1 MVLNYILIVVI
12 LAVIAYVVYKYD
24 KNLSTIDES
33 EAIDTEQIE
42 DMDINFLVREVS
54 NEIARKLKRN
64 VNDDHSSRSEIER
77 KRQRIAK
84 LRENLTRSAYG
95 DSNAKTVIKNNI
107 KDFLTQGKYEFDTE
121 EDIEAII
128 PFRKPQN
135 MSANDRF
142 ETVLYVY
149 NKKYGAKGLDML
161 IREWGLTTPTKGKDE
176 QMYHVITE
184 KQIAMIYD
192 CLFETNKAVRKEKDL
207 VVSENMGII
216 ALDFN
221 DKLEI
226 LSQKIFER
234 YQGLGPIDM
243 LLETPVDE
251 IDCGVSGIPKGSFT
265 MKQKNQNIS
274 YSYESVWIL
283 FHGVN
288 IHMKCL
294 SFETQQ
300 ELIRVCDNIYKYD
313 APYVMSRS
321 EGRVVSTMVDGSRIV
336 VVRPPFA
343 DSYAFFLRKFDSAES
358 SKPKDLVEDDNK
370 VIPIIVSKWLIKGQ
384 RNIAVTGSQGTGKT
398 TWLKSII
405 RFIPTIYNIRIQE
418 LQAELNLRYTYPD
431 RNIVAFQETAN
442 ISAQEG
448 LNLQKKTNGA
458 VNIIGEVAN
467 AVQASHIIQTA
478 MVASL
483 FAMFT
488 HHAKTAAGL
497 VEAISNNLLEMG
509 LYKDKKDAVAMA
521 SQVLNVDCHLTNIKG
536 KRYIE
541 RITEI
546 IPSSNIPYPSVEF
559 AENFADAKE
568 RAEEMDKKDSKVAE
582 ALGIEKEDYIIW
594 KEEQKMKAIVDMPE
608 YFHRTTDPKLYTT
621 RDIVKWYP
629 ILDENG
635 QATYNA
641 RGLQKGIFKLEN
653 LPSDN
658 MMNEIKSKLSIEEE
672 AEFERDLNMMQRIS
686 AGETGTEI
694 DAWIEEVLEAC

>member
-1 MVLNYILIVVI
+1 MVLNYVLIVAI
-12 LAVIAYVVYKYD
+12 IAVIVYVVYKYGKSLNSLEED
-24 KNLSTIDES
+24 VSI
-33 EAIDTEQIE
+33 EAEQIE
-42 DMDINFLVREVS
+42 EMDINFLVKEVS

-107 KDFLTQGKYEFDTE
+107 KDFLTQGKYKFDTE
-121 EDIEAII
+121 EDIEEII
-128 PFRKPQN
+128 PFHKPQN
-135 MSANDRF
+135 MSGNDRF
-142 ETVLYVY
+142 ETVLYAY
-149 NKKYGAKGLDML
+149 NKKYGNKGLDEL
-161 IREWGLTTPTKGKDE
+161 IREWDLSVPSKGKDG

-192 CLFETNKAVRKEKDL
+192 CLFEKNKDRRKEKDL
-207 VVSENMGII
+207 ITSEKMGIVT
-216 ALDFN
+216 LDFA

-226 LSQKIFER
+226 LSQKIFEK

-265 MKQKNQNIS
+265 MKQKAQNIS

-288 IHMKCL
+288 IHMQCL

-358 SKPKDLVEDDNK
+358 SKPQELVDDENK
-370 VIPIIVSKWLIKGQ
+370 VIPIVMTKWMIKGQ

-405 RFIPTIYNIRIQE
+405 RFIPTEYNIRIQE

-521 SQVLNVDCHLTNIKG
+521 SQVLNIDCHLTNIKG

-546 IPSSNIPYPSVEF
+546 IPSSNIPYPSVAF
-559 AENFADAKE
+559 AENFAKAKAKATE
-568 RAEEMDKKDSKVAE
+568 LDKKDSKVAE
-582 ALGIEKEDYIIW
+582 ALGMDKREYLIW
-594 KEEQKMKAIVDMPE
+594 KEEQQLKAFVDMPE

-621 RDIVKWYP
+621 KDIVKWHP
-629 ILDENG
+629 ILDEDG
-635 QATYNA
+635 QATYDDKG
-641 RGLQKGIFKLEN
+641 RQKGIFKLES
-653 LPSDN
+653 LPSN
-658 MMNEIKSKLSIEEE
+658 SMMEEIKSKLSIEEE
-672 AEFERDLNMMQRIS
+672 AEFERDLAMIKRVS
-686 AGETGTEI
+686 DGENSNEI
-694 DAWIEEVLEAC
+694 NAWIEEVLAS

>member
-1 MVLNYILIVVI
+1 MILNSILIVVI
-12 LAVIAYVVYKYD
+12 LAAIVYVVYKYGKSLNNIED
-24 KNLSTIDES
+24 DMTIE
-33 EAIDTEQIE
+33 TEQIE
-42 DMDINFLVREVS
+42 EMDINFLVKEVS

-64 VNDDHSSRSEIER
+64 INDDHSSRSEIER
-77 KRQRIAK
+77 KRQRVAK

-121 EDIEAII
+121 EDIETII
-128 PFRKPQN
+128 PFSKPYN
-135 MSANDRF
+135 MSGNDRF
-142 ETVLYVY
+142 ETVLYAY
-149 NKKYGAKGLDML
+149 NKRYGSKGLDEL
-161 IREWGLTTPTKGKDE
+161 IHEWDLSKPSKGKDG

-184 KQIAMIYD
+184 RQIAMIYD
-192 CLFETNKAVRKEKDL
+192 CLFEQNKSVRAEKEL
-207 VVSENMGII
+207 ITSEKMGII
-216 ALDFN
+216 SLDFA

-226 LSQKIFER
+226 LAQKIFER
-234 YQGLGPIDM
+234 YQGLGPVDM
-243 LLETPVDE
+243 LLETSVDE

-265 MKQKNQNIS
+265 MKQKSQDIS

-321 EGRVVSTMVDGSRIV
+321 QGRVVSTMVDGSRIV

-358 SKPKDLVEDDNK
+358 LKPQELIDDENK
-370 VIPIIVSKWLIKGQ
+370 AIPIAMIKWFIKGQ
-384 RNIAVTGSQGTGKT
+384 RNVSITGSQGTGKT

-405 RFIPTIYNIRIQE
+405 RFIPTEFNIRIQE
-418 LQAELNLRYTYPD
+418 LQAEMNLRYTYTE

-483 FAMFT
+483 FALFT

-497 VEAISNNLLEMG
+497 VEAISNNLLELG
-509 LYKDKKDAVAMA
+509 LYKDKKDAVAMTA
-521 SQVLNVDCHLTNIKG
+521 QVLNIDCHLTNIKG

-546 IPSSNIPYPSVEF
+546 IPSANIPYPSIEF
-559 AENFADAKE
+559 AENFAKAKDAAIE
-568 RAEEMDKKDSKVAE
+568 LDKKDSKVADS
-582 ALGIEKEDYIIW
+582 LGISKLDYLIW
-594 KEEQKMKAIVDMPE
+594 KEEQQLKAFADMPE

-621 RDIVKWYP
+621 KDIVKWYP
-629 ILDENG
+629 LLDENG
-635 QATYNA
+635 NAIYNEK
-641 RGLQKGIFKLEN
+641 GLQKGIFKLEN
-653 LPSDN
+653 LPSDS
-658 MMNEIKSKLSIEEE
+658 MMEEIKSKLSIEEE
-672 AEFERDLNMMQRIS
+672 KEFERDLKMMQRIS
-686 AGETGTEI
+686 GGESSAETA
-694 DAWIEEVLEAC
+694 AWIEEVLAS